1 MKRTAR
7 RIAPRVR
14 TVDPL
19 GVAWRLLASSRTA
32 TLLLTLTAL
41 PVLAGAVLP
50 QATQSIRADR
60 VAYAAW
66 IEERRGTLGQAVGPL
81 DALSLFAVYSAWWF
95 RLLLC
100 TVALC
105 CGVYVASRLEPRI
118 RRMHLAA
125 PSGHDPSMR
134 AIARLPSPLRPEDVS
149 SRIADG
155 LRVAGYTTHITET
168 ADAVHIRAERNRRQR
183 LASAAAHLGFVVLL
197 AAAVVGH
204 LIGWQE
210 LTLAVAEGSTVE
222 IGHDTGLAIRNGG
235 FTHTRYPGG
244 KVPKDYRTE
253 ITLLKDGHP
262 VRERYELRVNSPLAY
277 EGVRIHQAFFGPA
290 AGMRVASAEGQI
302 LLMGGI
308 PLLYRDPENRPTGR
322 ARAGGYELEVL
333 APRTDRP
340 DQAVPAGTVRV
351 RVYRAGAESRVPLAE
366 MDAPFGRPVSA
377 AGLTLLYEGP
387 RQYSGLHVTRNPAV
401 GWVWGGAVLTLA
413 GTLYVFAFPYRS
425 ARVVIYPVTDGSQIT
440 VRRLI
445 GRPMGREQETARVI
459 TAVRTA
465 ITPDPTRTPNGHFVV
480 ARKG

>member
-14 TVDPL
+14 TIDPL

-32 TLLLTLTAL
+32 ALLLTLTAL
-41 PVLAGAVLP
+41 AVLAGAVLP
-50 QATQSIRADR
+50 QAPQSVRADR
-60 VAYAAW
+60 VAYATW
-66 IEERRGTLGQAVGPL
+66 IEERRSALGQAVGVL
-81 DALSLFAVYSAWWF
+81 DALSLFAIYSAWWF

-100 TVALC
+100 TLALC
-105 CGVYVASRLEPRI
+105 CGVYVASRLESRI
-118 RRMHLAA
+118 RRPHSAS
-125 PSGHDPSMR
+125 PSGHDSTLR
-134 AIARLPSPLRPEDVS
+134 AIARLASPLRQADVS

-155 LRVAGYTTHITET
+155 FRAVGYTTRVTET
-168 ADAVHIRAERNRRQR
+168 VEAVHIRAERNRRQR

-210 LTLAVAEGSTVE
+210 PTLVVSEGSTVGV
-222 IGHDTGLAIRNGG
+222 GHGTGLAIRNDD

-244 KVPKDYRTE
+244 KVPKDYLTE
-253 ITLLKDGHP
+253 ITLLEDGRP
-262 VRERYELRVNSPLAY
+262 VRERFELRVNSPLAY

-290 AGMRVASAEGQI
+290 AGMRVAGAEGQT
-302 LLMGGI
+302 LLVGGI
-308 PLLYRDPENRPTGR
+308 PLLYHDPENRPTGR

-333 APRTDRP
+333 APRTDGP
-340 DQAVPAGTVRV
+340 DRAVPAGMVRV
-351 RVYRAGAESRVPLAE
+351 RVYRAGSEPRVPLAE
-366 MDAPFGRPVSA
+366 MDAPFGQPVSA
-377 AGLTLLYEGP
+377 AGLTFLYEGP

-425 ARVVIYPVTDGSQIT
+425 ARIVIYPVMDGSQIT
-440 VRRLI
+440 VRPLI

-459 TAVRTA
+459 AAVRTA
-465 ITPDPTRTPNGHFVV
+465 IAPDPTRTPNGHYVV